1 MKILLRSM
9 TLLMSGVAVAACSTD
24 PPEALKTVEMPSSF
38 TAPTTPSS
46 QVWPTADWWTG
57 FSSPELTE
65 LETTA
70 QQNNNDLAAAAAR
83 VMQARGQTGIAASAL
98 FPAVDLEASGSRV
111 GAKQSITGIGGS
123 GGTHT
128 TGGPPG
134 AARGAKAATVLP
146 TTTTTFN
153 TIGNTFGV
161 SLNASYELD
170 FWGLAQDNLR
180 AARNTARAALY
191 AQRVVAL
198 TVTSDVANTYL
209 DVLALR
215 DRIAIAKKNLDAAK
229 RILTIT
235 QAKVTN
241 GVSSNLELAQ
251 QRAIVAGV
259 ESAIP
264 ALEEQEREARYALA
278 VLEGRAP
285 EGFDVKAQTID
296 GVSAP
301 PVAPDMPS
309 ALLVRRP
316 DIAAAEA
323 NLVAAHASV
332 DAARAAFLP
341 AIGLTGSGG
350 YSNPQIGSLFNPES
364 LVWSIGAQLLQT
376 IFDGGA
382 KTSQLDVNKGR
393 ELELVADY
401 RSTVFNAL
409 SDVES
414 SLGQVT
420 ALAEQEKFTTE
431 QVNAAAEAF
440 RISELQ
446 YREGV
451 TDLLSVLQAQQTL
464 FSSQDT
470 LVQIK
475 LARLQAGVSLYRA
488 LGGGW
493 MLDQD
498 KDAPTRNDFNPVPI
512 PL

>member
-1 MKILLRSM
+1 MNILLRTISVG
-9 TLLMSGVAVAACSTD
+9 LSGLAVAACSTD
-24 PPEALKTVEMPSSF
+24 PPVALSPAEMPPAF
-38 TAPTTPSS
+38 TAPTTKST
-46 QVWPTADWWTG
+46 QVWPSADWWTG
-57 FSSPELTE
+57 FSSPELTG

-70 QQNNNDLAAAAAR
+70 ETNNLDLAAAAAR
-83 VMQARGQTGIAASAL
+83 VEQARGQTGISASAL
-98 FPAVDLEASGSRV
+98 FPAVDLEANASRAGS
-111 GAKQSITGIGGS
+111 KQSIAGTGGS

-128 TGGPPG
+128 GGG
-134 AARGAKAATVLP
+134 GHT

-153 TIGNTFGV
+153 TIGNTFGA

-180 AARNTARAALY
+180 AAQNSARAALY

-215 DRIAIAKKNLDAAK
+215 DRIAIAKNNVEAAQ
-229 RILTIT
+229 RILKIT
-235 QAKVTN
+235 EAKVTN
-241 GVSSNLELAQ
+241 GVSSNLDLAQ
-251 QRAIVAGV
+251 QRAIVAAV
-259 ESAIP
+259 QSSIP

-285 EGFDVKAQTID
+285 EGFDVKAQTIN
-296 GVSAP
+296 GIVAP
-301 PVAPDMPS
+301 PVTPDMPS

-323 NLVAAHASV
+323 NLVSAHASV

-341 AIGLTGSGG
+341 AIGLTGSAGFA
-350 YSNPQIGSLFNPES
+350 NPQIGSLFNPES
-364 LVWSIGAQLLQT
+364 LAWSVGASLLQT

-382 KTSQLDVNKGR
+382 KTSQLDINKAR
-393 ELELVADY
+393 ETELVADY

-409 SDVES
+409 SDTES

-420 ALAEQEKFTTE
+420 SLASQEAFVTE
-431 QVNAAAEAF
+431 QVKNAAEAF

-451 TDLLSVLQAQQTL
+451 ADLLAVLQTQQQL
-464 FSSQDT
+464 FTAQDT

-493 MLDQD
+493 TVDQD
-498 KDAPTRNDFNPVPI
+498 KDAPTRNEFNPLPI

>member
-1 MKILLRSM
+1 MRILLRTIS
-9 TLLMSGVAVAACSTD
+9 LGLSGLAVAACSTD
-24 PPEALKTVEMPSSF
+24 PPVALKPAEMPTAF
-38 TAPTTPSS
+38 TAPITKGDR
-46 QVWPTADWWTG
+46 VWPSADWWTG
-57 FSSPELTE
+57 FSSPELTG
-65 LETTA
+65 LEATA
-70 QQNNNDLAAAAAR
+70 EQSNLDLAAAAAR
-83 VMQARGQTGIAASAL
+83 VEQARGQTGIAASAL
-98 FPAVDLEASGSRV
+98 FPTLDLDANASRAGSKQAIV
-111 GAKQSITGIGGS
+111 GAGGS

-128 TGGPPG
+128 GGTGH
-134 AARGAKAATVLP
+134 
-146 TTTTTFN
+146 TTTTTTIN
-153 TIGNTFGV
+153 TVGNTFGV

-180 AARNTARAALY
+180 AAQNSARSALY

-215 DRIAIAKKNLDAAK
+215 DRIAIAKQNVEAAQ
-229 RILTIT
+229 RILKIT
-235 QAKVTN
+235 EAKVTN
-241 GVSSNLELAQ
+241 GVSSNLDLAQ
-251 QRAIVAGV
+251 QRAIVAQV
-259 ESAIP
+259 ESTIP

-285 EGFDVKAQTID
+285 EGFDVKAQTIN
-296 GVSAP
+296 GIVAP
-301 PVAPDMPS
+301 PVTPDMPS

-316 DIAAAEA
+316 DIAEAEA
-323 NLVAAHASV
+323 NLIAAHASV

-350 YSNPQIGSLFNPES
+350 FANPQIGSLFNPES
-364 LVWSIGAQLLQT
+364 LAWSVGASLLQT

-382 KTSQLDVNKGR
+382 KTSQLDINKAR
-393 ELELVADY
+393 EVELVADY

-409 SDVES
+409 SDTES

-420 ALAEQEKFTTE
+420 SLASQEAFVTE
-431 QVNAAAEAF
+431 QVKNAAEAF

-451 TDLLSVLQAQQTL
+451 ADLLAVLQTQQQL
-464 FSSQDT
+464 FTAQDT
-470 LVQIK
+470 LIQIK

-493 MLDQD
+493 TVDQD
-498 KDAPTRNDFNPVPI
+498 RDAPTRNDFNPLPI